1 MFEVVSIAKKSEDIF
16 VVELE
21 RDNLSCSVDIVID
34 ENTNSPYGDWS
45 EKTNSSNFTD
55 DDLCDAIGS
64 ALCYLESNYYIFCDE
79 EFNWHYTTRE
89 M

>member
-1 MFEVVSIAKKSEDIF
+1 MFEVVSITKKSEDIF

-21 RDNLSCSVDIVID
+21 RDNLSCSVDIIID
-34 ENTNSPYGDWS
+34 ESAKSPYGDWS
-45 EKTNSSNFTD
+45 ENIDVSNLTEE
-55 DDLCDAIGS
+55 DLCDAIGS

>member
-1 MFEVVSIAKKSEDIF
+1 MFEVVNIAKKSEDIF

-21 RDNLSCSVDIVID
+21 QDNLSCSVDILID
-34 ENTNSPYGDWS
+34 ETNNTPCGDWS
-45 EKTNSSNFTD
+45 EGIDTSNLTEE
-55 DDLCDAIGS
+55 DLCDAIGS
-64 ALCYLESNYYIFCDE
+64 ALCHLESNYYVYCDE

>member
-1 MFEVVSIAKKSEDIF
+1 MFEVVSITKKSEDIF

-21 RDNLSCSVDIVID
+21 RDNLSCSVDIIID
-34 ENTNSPYGDWS
+34 ETTNSPYGEWS
-45 EKTNSSNFTD
+45 EHTDSSNLTEE
-55 DDLCDAIGS
+55 DLCDAIGS
-64 ALCYLESNYYIFCDE
+64 ALCYLESNYYIYCDV

>member
-34 ENTNSPYGDWS
+34 ENTKSPYGDWS
-45 EKTNSSNFTD
+45 EETDVSNFTD

-64 ALCYLESNYYIFCDE
+64 ALCYLESNYFVFCDE